1 MKKIDLIL
9 MVYGKRAFD
18 KNLTIKY
25 QGEEFSSWYIE
36 DFEKKEQLISKFTE
50 DEIVLIYES
59 GV

>member
-18 KNLTIKY
+18 KSLTIKY
-25 QGEEFSSWYIE
+25 QEEEFSSWYIE
-36 DFEKKEQLISKFTE
+36 NFERKEQLISKFKE